1 MKNNIKYVLTIFLAI
16 ALTDLHAQVVPKYIF
31 GLNLSSIELKN
42 KGINTKT
49 ETPMGIHFGGYFEV
63 PLKDNFS
70 LEPGILF
77 SAKGSNF
84 KLDSVELSLAPIYI
98 EVPVLAVYSFGSD
111 AIKISLFA
119 GPYFAFGVGGYKIE
133 SGVMRNMSFGSGEN
147 NDLKPFDIGFNF
159 GTGINIKGLLIY
171 AQYGIGLS
179 NIAPVTLSDIEM
191 KNRVIGISISSSFAY
206 NY

>member
-1 MKNNIKYVLTIFLAI
+1 MQMKNNIKSVLTIFLII
-16 ALTDLHAQVVPKYIF
+16 ALTDLHAQIVPKYIF
-31 GLNLSSIELKN
+31 GLNLSSMELKN

-49 ETPMGIHFGGYFEV
+49 ETPIGFHFGGFFEV

-84 KLDSVELSLAPIYI
+84 KLDSVAFSLAPIYI

-133 SGVMRNMSFGSGEN
+133 SGVLRKISFGSGEN
-147 NDLKPFDIGFNF
+147 NDLQPFDIGLNF
-159 GTGINIKGLLIY
+159 GAGINIKGLLISV
-171 AQYGIGLS
+171 QYGLGLS
-179 NIAPVTLSDIEM
+179 NIAPIALYDLEM
-191 KNRVIGISISSSFAY
+191 KNKVIGITVSSLFAH
-206 NY
+206 